1 MPTESRICTRWIM
14 DTSDPEIRFDKNGYC
29 NHCTAA
35 LEKLQNMPLNK
46 DKSSFEKLVLEVKE
60 NGGGKKYD
68 CIIGLSG
75 GTDSSYVA
83 YRVKNAGLRPLAI
96 HLDNGWDSEL
106 AVKNIENICNMLNID
121 LFTYVIDW
129 EEFKDLQ
136 LSFLR
141 ASTPDSEIPSDHAIT
156 AILYRMA
163 TKENVKYILAG
174 LNTATEGILPNAWS
188 RGHADWK
195 YIKSIQKQFGSK
207 ELRTFPHY
215 SIFELMNFK
224 LIKGIKWISLLDY
237 IDYDKQEAKKIIE
250 EEIGWRDYGLK
261 HYESVYTKF
270 FQGYILP
277 TKFGFDKRRAHLSSL
292 ICAGQITREQ
302 ALEEMKKDIY
312 PPQDVEEDIEY
323 VVNKFGMT
331 KEEFESIMKSPPK
344 TYWDYP
350 NYQKTLYYKVAKKV
364 YRFVGTLR

>member
-1 MPTESRICTRWIM
+1 M
-14 DTSDPEIRFDKNGYC
+14 DTSDPEIRFYANGYC

-35 LEKLQNMPLNK
+35 LERLRNIPYRR
-46 DKSSFEKLVLEVKE
+46 DKSSLEKLVQGVKE
-60 NGGGKKYD
+60 NGRNKKYD

-83 YRVKNAGLRPLAI
+83 YRVKTAGLRPLAV

-106 AVKNIENICNMLNID
+106 SVQNIEHICKILDID

-136 LSFLR
+136 LSFLK

-156 AILYRMA
+156 AILYKTAMR
-163 TKENVKYILAG
+163 EDVKYVLAG
-174 LNTATEGILPNAWS
+174 VNAASEAILPNAWS

-195 YIKSIQKQFGSK
+195 YIKSIQKRFGSK

-215 SIFELMNFK
+215 SIFDLMRFR
-224 LIKGIKWISLLDY
+224 LIAGIKWINFLDY
-237 IDYDKQEAKKIIE
+237 VDYNRQEAKKIIE
-250 EEIGWRDYGLK
+250 REIGWRDYGLK

-277 TKFGFDKRRAHLSSL
+277 RKFGFDKRRAHLSSL

-302 ALEEMKKDIY
+302 ALEGMKREVY
-312 PPQDVEEDIEY
+312 PPQDVEQDVEY
-323 VVNKFGMT
+323 VVNKFGLT
-331 KEEFESIMKSPPK
+331 KEEFEAIMKAPPK
-344 TYWDYP
+344 TYWYYP
-350 NYQKTLYYKVAKKV
+350 NYQKTFYYKLARKV
-364 YRFVGTLR
+364 YRFAKSL

>member
-1 MPTESRICTRWIM
+1 M
-14 DTSDPEIRFDKNGYC
+14 DTSDPEIRFDVNGHC

-35 LEKLQNMPLNK
+35 LERLRNTPYRR
-46 DKSSFEKLVLEVKE
+46 DKSSLERLVEEVKG
-60 NGGGKKYD
+60 NDRKKKYN

-75 GTDSSYVA
+75 GTDSSFVA
-83 YRVKNAGLRPLAI
+83 YRVKTTGLRPLAV

-106 AVKNIENICNMLNID
+106 AVKNIENICNILNID

-136 LSFLR
+136 LSFLK

-156 AILYRMA
+156 AILYKTA
-163 TKENVKYILAG
+163 IKEDVKYILAG
-174 LNTATEGILPNAWS
+174 VNTVTEAILPNAWS
-188 RGHADWK
+188 RGHADWE

-207 ELRTFPHY
+207 ELKTFPHY
-215 SIFELMNFK
+215 SIFELMKFK
-224 LIKGIKWISLLDY
+224 LIKGIKWTNFLDY
-237 IDYDKQEAKKIIE
+237 IDYNRQEAKEIIQK
-250 EEIGWRDYGLK
+250 EIGWRDYGLK

-277 TKFGFDKRRAHLSSL
+277 RKFGFDKRRAHLSSL

-302 ALEEMKKDIY
+302 ALEEMKKEIY
-312 PPQDVEEDIEY
+312 PPQDVEQDIEY
-323 VVNKFGMT
+323 VINKFGLT
-331 KEEFESIMKSPPK
+331 KEEFEAIMKAPPK

-350 NYQKTLYYKVAKKV
+350 NYQKTLYYRLAKKV
-364 YRFVGTLR
+364 YRFVRRR